1 MDNLSKFSERL
12 SELMQESEILSE
24 QLSKEIGISGSII
37 RRWCKNDPNL
47 LLGNMLKVADFFQ
60 CSLDF
65 LAGRTETQLDFVP
78 KPCPPF
84 NKRFRYVL
92 EKCDVSTYE
101 LRNHTKIKGLHIH
114 KWDNGS
120 DPKLS
125 SLLEIAN
132 YLNVTLDYLVGRD
145 DD

>member
-1 MDNLSKFSERL
+1 MENLSNFSERL
-12 SELMQESEILSE
+12 FDLMQEKGIKSE

-37 RRWCKNDPNL
+37 RRWCKNDPNI

-65 LAGRTETQLDFVP
+65 LAGRTEHKLDFMP
-78 KPCPPF
+78 KSCPPF

-92 EKCDVSTYE
+92 EKCGVSTYE
-101 LRNHTKIKGLHIH
+101 LRNNTKIQGLHIH

-125 SLLEIAN
+125 SLLEIAD
-132 YLNVTLDYLVGRD
+132 YLKITLDYLVGREN
-145 DD
+145 